1 MSLLKSMN
9 PQIGLQ
15 GIIDQVTSGRDFGTS
30 GKITSS
36 NDKFGD
42 YSHPN
47 DDQTFNQKPL
57 EVGYANQAKADGINK
72 SDVDA
77 YPADLGMGANAH
89 YVKFEVY
96 VVETKNTNLINNA
109 ELKAFD
115 EKGNPVKSRSQ
126 SGKGIASKSGKL
138 WDWVEGI
145 ATRYN
150 KVTKMIGLPMPDMLT
165 TDHSTMWS
173 KAEGGLTAGLID
185 FAGMLADEE
194 RRGKY
199 DLLRTA
205 GLGAAQGVAGLVSAV
220 GADGAETAL
229 QSATKKVFNPRNEFL
244 FDGVNN
250 RSFNFQWKFIPRSAE
265 ESENIRRIIE
275 NIKLYMYP
283 ELDQAANGSFFMF
296 PAIFDIT
303 FMRGDQENEHL
314 YRTSSCALTNMIIN
328 YTGGGQWVANAA
340 DGSPFAYDVTM
351 QFTEVE
357 FLHRARFKT
366 DSNPEGI
373 AR

>member
-1 MSLLKSMN
+1 MSLIKNIL
-9 PQIGLQ
+9 PQIDLQ
-15 GIIDQVTSGRDFGTS
+15 SIKDQVTSGRDFGIAKGMAT
-30 GKITSS
+30 S
-36 NDKFGD
+36 NDRLSD
-42 YSHPN
+42 YPYPN
-47 DDQTFNQKPL
+47 DDQTFDQNPI
-57 EVGYANQAKADGINK
+57 EIGYDQQAKANGINK
-72 SDVDA
+72 TDVDFF
-77 YPADLGMGANAH
+77 PADLGSGANAH
-89 YVKFEVY
+89 FVKFEVY

-109 ELKAFD
+109 ELKALD
-115 EKGNPVKSRSQ
+115 EKGNPVKPRSQ

-138 WDWVEGI
+138 WDAVENI
-145 ATRYN
+145 AKRYN

-173 KAEGGLTAGLID
+173 RAEGGLTAGLID
-185 FAGMLADEE
+185 FAGMLTDEE
-194 RRGKY
+194 RRAKY
-199 DLLRTA
+199 EIARTLA
-205 GLGAAQGVAGLVSAV
+205 QGALQGGAAMASAIGL
-220 GADGAETAL
+220 DGAETAI

-265 ESENIRRIIE
+265 EAADIRRIIE
-275 NIKLYMYP
+275 NMKLYMYP
-283 ELDQAANGSFFMF
+283 ELDEASNGAFFMF

-366 DSNPEGI
+366 ESNPEGI